1 MIKQKLT
8 RAEWWKKYWKQVLI
22 ALLAGFV
29 VLSAVSGEGW
39 SDYAKKGFWQN
50 TWLVWQGICI
60 VSIIVLFAIAWTSKR
75 NK

>member
-8 RAEWWKKYWKQVLI
+8 RAEWWRKYWKEVLI
-22 ALLAGFV
+22 ALFAGFV

-39 SDYAKKGFWQN
+39 SDYAEKGFWQN
-50 TWLVWQGICI
+50 TWLLWQIASIAGIA
-60 VSIIVLFAIAWTSKR
+60 VLWTMAWTSKR